1 MTDSQPQCL
10 CVFIAMGPNQRL
22 PCAGVCQ
29 QIHGLEEVLVFL
41 LSHDP
46 PIVAVRDGVGY
57 IHSTAFGVDCL
68 PVFSGG
74 ASHNFPPRKTGDLV
88 RDGYRDFITAS
99 HHHHLKIVECD
110 KVIA

>member
-22 PCAGVCQ
+22 PCAGVTKYLQ
-29 QIHGLEEVLVFL
+29 NLKEILVLLVSHGPTV
-41 LSHDP
+41 
-46 PIVAVRDGVGY
+46 VALRDGVGY

-74 ASHNFPPRKTGDLV
+74 ASHNFPPRKKGDLV

-99 HHHHLKIVECD
+99 HHHHLEIVKCD